1 MVSNLPSDGIGSRF
15 RKYYVRHLQSA
26 SNQSGCSVS
35 GSQRH
40 RRRGLHIITTHGKH
54 IHVVHDCNYS
64 GGSCRCA
71 LTERLQNYPG
81 QVHIEENT
89 AWLEAEDQFYAQKSE
104 YEATISG
111 SGPIRLRRRGIVRL
125 GFGNSTSTSKTASC
139 RSADGDRG
147 DGALRKY
154 SRRHM
159 LSSGLS
165 PSYFQ
170 NLSEYL
176 YGKGRR
182 VAYYEVAGRNWVF
195 DHQV

>member
-40 RRRGLHIITTHGKH
+40 RRRGLLIIATHGKH

-139 RSADGDRG
+139 RAADGDRG
-147 DGALRKY
+147 DGGLRRY